1 MRSIIALCLTILFG
15 NLAQAQ
21 TKGVKFVEGLSWKQ
35 IKERA
40 QAENKFI
47 FVELFATWCGPC
59 QYMSNEIFPLEQVGQ
74 PINQNFISVRVQMD
88 STESDNANVKKW
100 YADARAIS
108 NEYNI
113 QSFPTFLIFNPN
125 GQVVHR
131 IVGASDAPEFVGH
144 VMDGLYP
151 ETQYYTLLKKF
162 EKRPQDIYT
171 AKQMLK
177 AANIAYDENTARR
190 AENTLAN
197 SLGTDELFKKENVHI
212 LLAAAK
218 FTNSKAFNLIRNNKE
233 KIDILLE
240 SPGIANR
247 TLANV
252 VVNEL
257 FQIKIDAK
265 HEPNWDSYQ
274 NELAAKYPDID
285 FVPMFKKIKAH
296 YYLQVKNY
304 IAMKNTIN
312 DYLSSEDFTPH
323 QLNTFAWTIFNNSSD
338 AACIESALSWSKKSI
353 IEDPSSAFLDTYA
366 NLLYKKG
373 EKEKAIKWQNKAI
386 EMASED
392 DRPIYQETLD
402 KMMKGIKTWEN

>member
-1 MRSIIALCLTILFG
+1 MAHS
-15 NLAQAQ
+15 Q
-21 TKGVKFVEGLSWKQ
+21 TKGVKFVEGQSWQQ

-40 QAENKFI
+40 LAENKFI
-47 FVELFATWCGPC
+47 FMELFATWCGPC

-74 PINQNFISVRVQMD
+74 PINQDFISVRVQMD
-88 STESDNANVKKW
+88 STASDNAEVKKW
-100 YADARAIS
+100 YADARSIS

-113 QSFPTFLIFNPN
+113 QSFPTFLIFNPQ
-125 GQVVHR
+125 GQAVHR
-131 IVGASDAPEFVGH
+131 IVGASDAPDFINYVT
-144 VMDGLYP
+144 DGLYP

-257 FQIKIDAK
+257 LQIKIDARQ
-265 HEPNWDSYQ
+265 EPQWDNYQ
-274 NELAAKYPDID
+274 NQLAQKYPDID

-304 IAMKNTIN
+304 VAMKNTIN

-338 AACIESALSWSKKSI
+338 PECIAAAISWSKKSI

-402 KMMKGIKTWEN
+402 KMMKDVQTWEN